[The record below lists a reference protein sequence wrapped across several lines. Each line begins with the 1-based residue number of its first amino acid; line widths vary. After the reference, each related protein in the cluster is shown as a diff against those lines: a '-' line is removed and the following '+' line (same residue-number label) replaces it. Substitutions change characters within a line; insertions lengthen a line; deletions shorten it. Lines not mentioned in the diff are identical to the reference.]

1 MQNRIFAKSIVMNNR
16 TGSPVIGDDF
26 FGREKELEF
35 AWTKIKEGNS
45 FILAAPRRVGKT
57 SFALRLLD
65 LAKLEKWNILQ
76 VNLEEIKSEAGF
88 VALFIEKIQQ
98 QSWWQRVKNGSNIIE
113 RLLTSIKPTFEHDGI
128 KASLEWQSKKAD
140 IYETLKKLIDHGEDT
155 LIMVD
160 EVTILLNSF
169 LVDKE
174 NGVQNV
180 TFFLNWLRSFR
191 QVAGTK
197 IRWVFCS
204 SIGIDNFT
212 HQHQLSYTFN
222 DVDSFPIGA
231 FDLDTSRLLLKALSK
246 SDNISLPDEV
256 VSLILFKIG
265 WQLPYFIQ
273 LFYSKIV
280 YSKQVDDQPLTEATV
295 QTVYKKL
302 ISEKHLNTW
311 DERLRDYGTLETNAR
326 LVLNRLCQI
335 PIGEKR
341 EMLETALVARINDP
355 EERNIVL
362 SKLIYMLEN
371 DGYLA
376 KNDGRYLFRSPLIKD
391 FWFNRFIN

>member
-1 MQNRIFAKSIVMNNR
+1 MNNK

-35 AWTKIKEGNS
+35 AWGKINTGNS

-65 LAKLEKWNILQ
+65 LAKEKNWNILQ
-76 VNLEEIKSEAGF
+76 INLEEIKTEAGF
-88 VALFIEKIQQ
+88 VTLFIEKIKQ
-98 QSWWQRVKNGSNIIE
+98 QSWWQKIKDGSGIID
-113 RLLTSIKPTFEHDGI
+113 RLLTSIKPTFEHEGI
-128 KASLEWQSKKAD
+128 KASLEWQSKKPD
-140 IYETLKKLIDHGEDT
+140 IYETLKKLVDHGENT

-174 NGVQNV
+174 DGVQNA

-231 FDLDTSRLLLKALSK
+231 FDLETGRQLLIELSK
-246 SDNISLPDEV
+246 SDNVSLPDEII
-256 VSLILFKIG
+256 SSILSKIG

-273 LFYSKIV
+273 LFYSKII
-280 YSKQVDDQPLTEATV
+280 YSKQVEDQPLTEATV
-295 QTVYKKL
+295 QGVYKKL

-311 DERLRDYGTLETNAR
+311 DERLKDYGILETNAR
-326 LVLNRLCQI
+326 LVLNRLCRI
-335 PIGEKR
+335 PTGEKR
-341 EMLETALVARINDP
+341 ELLETALVARIDDSD
-355 EERNIVL
+355 ERKKVL
-362 SKLIYMLEN
+362 SQLLYMLAN

-376 KNDGRYLFRSPLIKD
+376 ENDGRYIFRSPLIKD
-391 FWFNRFIN
+391 FWYNRFIN